1 MSKEQTQLNEMANT
15 AVVTELRAS
24 NKQLRDKIQQLHS
37 DNLLIVRTLDDVTT
51 LQLNDV
57 RNLLRLLPSIRK
69 GEQRAS
75 VLCAV
80 HAILD
85 ELETDVQLII
95 QDGIDELTE
104 RYKVNADK
112 VLRGGEDL

>member
-1 MSKEQTQLNEMANT
+1 MSKEQTTVNEMANT
-15 AVVTELRAS
+15 AVVTELQEN
-24 NKQLRDKIQQLHS
+24 NKKLRGQIQQLFS
-37 DNLLIVRTLDDVTT
+37 DNAQIVRTLDDVTT
-51 LQLNDV
+51 MQLHDV
-57 RNLLRLLPSIRK
+57 RNLLRLLPSIRDE
-69 GEQRAS
+69 EQRAS

-80 HAILD
+80 HSLLD
-85 ELETDVQLII
+85 EIEIDVQLIL

>member
-1 MSKEQTQLNEMANT
+1 MTNDKLTNT
-15 AVVTELRAS
+15 AVVTELQES
-24 NKQLRDKIQQLHS
+24 NKKLRGQIQQLLS
-37 DNLLIVRTLDDVTT
+37 DNAQIVRTLDDVTT
-51 LQLNDV
+51 MQLHDV
-57 RNLLRLLPSIRK
+57 RNLLRLLPSIRG

-75 VLCAV
+75 VLCAIHTV
-80 HAILD
+80 LD
-85 ELETDVQLII
+85 EIETDVQLIL